1 MTDTTVKFGLLVS
14 MFQAMLRDRTAAKK
28 RKRFR
33 TFLDRVYTGREYF
46 SAVRL
51 ILPGLDRERG
61 TYGLKEST
69 LATCV
74 VDALG
79 LAKDSP
85 DALRL
90 VNWRKGGARSGANA
104 GNFALIAA
112 EVLQRRQGMVSG
124 GLTIREL
131 NNLLDQLASTENR
144 GEKAVILSSL
154 IKKTNALEMK
164 WILMIILK
172 DLKLG
177 ISEKSIFHEFH
188 PDAEDL
194 FNVTCDLK
202 LVCEKLKDHTQRQ
215 KKQDIEVGKPVRP
228 QLAMRVGDATTAW
241 KKLHGKHVVVECKF
255 DGDRIQIHK
264 NGEEIHFFS
273 R

>member
-1 MTDTTVKFGLLVS
+1 MPVSCSTLNTVPLKRRPENSKTPRRGREADLSSACEFSIEMTDATVKFGLLVS

-33 TFLDRVYTGREYF
+33 TFLDRVYTGREFF

-61 TYGLKEST
+61 TYGLKESA

-112 EVLQRRQGMVSG
+112 EVSFSLQTLFCAVLR
-124 GLTIREL
+124 IRPPEIL
-131 NNLLDQLASTENR
+131 NHFVAF
-144 GEKAVILSSL
+144 VPMSL
-154 IKKTNALEMK
+154 GNT
-164 WILMIILK
+164 
-172 DLKLG
+172 
-177 ISEKSIFHEFH
+177 
-188 PDAEDL
+188 
-194 FNVTCDLK
+194 V
-202 LVCEKLKDHTQRQ
+202 
-215 KKQDIEVGKPVRP
+215 
-228 QLAMRVGDATTAW
+228 
-241 KKLHGKHVVVECKF
+241 
-255 DGDRIQIHK
+255 
-264 NGEEIHFFS
+264 
-273 R
+273 